1 MKDLSKMTPQE
12 RYDARNR
19 KIITFKLNI
28 NTDADIFAW
37 FEKQEN
43 KQGALKM
50 LVRDQIKKEQ
60 RREQDG

>member
-12 RYDARNR
+12 RYDVRNR

-37 FEKQEN
+37 FEKQGN
-43 KQGALKM
+43 KQGALKK
-50 LVRDQIKKEQ
+50 LVRDQIQKEQ
-60 RREQDG
+60 QTEQDG

>member
-1 MKDLSKMTPQE
+1 MKDLDKMTPQE

-19 KIITFKLNI
+19 KILAFKLNI

-43 KQGALKM
+43 KQGAFKK
-50 LVRDQIKKEQ
+50 LVRDQIQKEQ
-60 RREQDG
+60 QTERDG